1 MYECLNTIKIA
12 RELNNGKNLDLTG
25 WMKVGKNEPKSL
37 KWSETKKNGKKISV
51 SFYQT
56 KQIQELCISQELDIQ
71 IT

>member
-37 KWSETKKNGKKISV
+37 K
-51 SFYQT
+51 
-56 KQIQELCISQELDIQ
+56 
-71 IT
+71 